1 MPKQVDH
8 EERRRE
14 LAAAVRRVVGAG
26 GLESLTVRA
35 IAKEAGWSTGV
46 LTHYFENR
54 ADLLLAAFRY
64 VYQNAWDRIQGRLD
78 EHDDPVEG
86 VIAAL
91 GEAVPLTG
99 TLRTDTTV
107 WFAFVGLAVGDPDLR
122 EVGRTGYDRWTAH
135 FGEAIRAAHPGAI
148 TEAEGRRIARRLTA
162 LVDGLT
168 VQALFDSKALP
179 AKVLQQEIRL
189 AVDREFSAPPAAPP
203 AGRGKVASANGRPV
217 RRATVRPTGS

>member
-14 LAAAVRRVVGAG
+14 LTAAVRRVVGAG

-46 LTHYFENR
+46 LAHYFENR
-54 ADLLLAAFRY
+54 AELLLSAFRY
-64 VYQNAWDRIQGRLD
+64 VYQGAWERIQGRLD
-78 EHDDPVEG
+78 EHDDPIEG

-91 GEAVPLTG
+91 GEAVPVTDS
-99 TLRTDTTV
+99 LRTDTTV

-122 EVGRTGYDRWTAH
+122 EEGRSGYDRWITH
-135 FGEAIRAAHPGAI
+135 FGEAIRAAHPATI
-148 TEAEGRRIARRLTA
+148 TEAEGRRIARRFTA

-168 VQALFDSKALP
+168 VQALFDPEGLP
-179 AKVLQQEIRL
+179 AEVLLQEIR
-189 AVDREFSAPPAAPP
+189 
-203 AGRGKVASANGRPV
+203 
-217 RRATVRPTGS
+217 